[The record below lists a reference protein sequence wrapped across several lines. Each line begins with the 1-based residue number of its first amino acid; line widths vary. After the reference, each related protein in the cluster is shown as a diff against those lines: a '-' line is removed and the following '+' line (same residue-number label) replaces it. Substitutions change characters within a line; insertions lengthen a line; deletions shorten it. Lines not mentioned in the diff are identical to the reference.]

1 MQGDSPLVSPQ
12 FKTWLYIYKNNSV
25 EKEYTALLADNY
37 FVEVKEIDRNN
48 YDIDENTLSDEL
60 AAEPIIAP
68 VDNKEIDDAV
78 ETSTVTKPVSAP
90 TSNNS
95 KDIPDFETLKK
106 NEPLPVDETRTESQ
120 KDASKFDEVVEDRQ
134 YVEVPVIK
142 KEILKEQSEKDAEV
156 KHNTELKIEASKKD
170 GEPQAA
176 VDKAKDDE
184 PEVVAKVTEIFS
196 KEPEKISLPLK
207 QFEELEIMH
216 AEESRFIGRAVRQL

>member
-1 MQGDSPLVSPQ
+1 M
-12 FKTWLYIYKNNSV
+12 
-25 EKEYTALLADNY
+25 EEEYTALLANNY

-48 YDIDENTLSDEL
+48 YDIDENSLSEEL
-60 AAEPIIAP
+60 GAEPILAP
-68 VDNKEIDDAV
+68 VENKENDDAV
-78 ETSTVTKPVSAP
+78 ETSTVTKPVIAP

-134 YVEVPVIK
+134 YVEVPLIK
-142 KEILKEQSEKDAEV
+142 KEILKEQTEKDAEDAQ
-156 KHNTELKIEASKKD
+156 NTEVKSEANKKD
-170 GEPQAA
+170 GEAPA
-176 VDKAKDDE
+176 VVVKAKDDE

-196 KEPEKISLPLK
+196 MEPEKISLPLK

-216 AEESRFIGRAVRQL
+216 AEESRFIGRAVRQIRCSILLAT